1 MMGAGRR
8 MKCVCIMV
16 LRGAPECTLFP
27 GARLLRCGAELG
39 VGARSWGT
47 TLACGGC
54 VVVWGWGGS
63 AGRAALRGEK
73 PLGCVVCARRDDD
86 AAAGFHCDGRL
97 VVKGV
102 EVAMGQARPR
112 PAG

>member
-1 MMGAGRR
+1 MHGERGRPPPGGELH
-8 MKCVCIMV
+8 
-16 LRGAPECTLFP
+16 LRT
-27 GARLLRCGAELG
+27 
-39 VGARSWGT
+39 RSWTT

-54 VVVWGWGGS
+54 VVVS
-63 AGRAALRGEK
+63 AWTRSAEPAALRGEK
-73 PLGCVVCARRDDD
+73 PLGCVVCAWREDD

-102 EVAMGQARPR
+102 EMAMGQARPR